1 MIPAVVPVATLRGT
15 KSRLRPHLGDDA
27 TARLTLAMLG
37 DVLEA
42 LIAVPDL
49 SPVAVVTPDA
59 DVARAARAQGALALH
74 RPDAGLNPAVEG
86 AVRELATDPARGAL
100 VMLGDV
106 PGARPE
112 EIAQLL
118 RALDGCAG
126 PGVALAPAGDGGT
139 AALLRVPT
147 DAIPARFG
155 LESAKAHREA
165 AAQAGVV
172 FREVRLA
179 SMALDIDEI
188 EDLEAFERLA
198 AGGTRTRAVL
208 TSIAQNPSVAR
219 KSSP

>member
-1 MIPAVVPVATLRGT
+1 MIPAVVPVATLGGT

-27 TARLTLAMLG
+27 TAKLTLAMLG

-42 LIAVPDL
+42 LIAVPGV

-74 RPDAGLNPAVEG
+74 RPDPGLNPAVER
-86 AVRELATDPARGAL
+86 AVRELAADPARGAL

-118 RALDGCAG
+118 EALAGCAE

-139 AALLRVPT
+139 AALLRVPV

-155 LESAKAHREA
+155 PESAKAHREA
-165 AAQAGVV
+165 AAEAGVV

-179 SMALDIDEI
+179 SMALDIDEV

-198 AGGTRTRAVL
+198 AGGARTRAL
-208 TSIAQNPSVAR
+208 LESIARNESVAQ